1 MLTFRGA
8 LIVTLTSAACHHAT
22 PATTPTQPPADPGP
36 SAAASISPPPQAVST
51 NLSASDDLVRQCQL
65 HFDNKVEAP
74 KFNFDNF
81 ELTTTDRDVL
91 QQIATCVTSGP
102 LSGRK
107 LALVG
112 RADPRGTEEY
122 NLGLGDKRAHSVDE
136 YLLRLGVNG
145 HAIGSSTRGALD
157 ASGND
162 ESSWRVDRRVDLEL
176 N

>member
-1 MLTFRGA
+1 MLRNRA
-8 LIVTLTSAACHHAT
+8 VTIAIFFAAACHHPA
-22 PATTPTQPPADPGP
+22 ATTTPVAPPADPP
-36 SAAASISPPPQAVST
+36 PDTAAKAPAPVST

-74 KFNFDNF
+74 KFDFDHF
-81 ELTTTDRDVL
+81 ELSSQDRNVL
-91 QQIATCVTSGP
+91 QQIAGCVTTGP
-102 LSGRK
+102 LKGRK

-122 NLGLGDKRAHSVDE
+122 NLGLGDRRAHSVDE